1 MTNSSLKRFLTK
13 DCKIR
18 SFSSVSKFKTN
29 MGMNND
35 NVYNMKSF
43 RCLVYIHPEEVN
55 KLLKSAVKFQTP
67 TTTHSVFSEPDVP

>member
-1 MTNSSLKRFLTK
+1 
-13 DCKIR
+13 
-18 SFSSVSKFKTN
+18 